1 MLSVLNVK
9 TCNVRYIHGTER
21 AFNTDSMVHKGF
33 KIPVRSHFESIRRAT
48 LVFFCEWNY
57 RDVSRLCTHGLLS
70 ILSWYAEKQFLSS
83 ANWASGE
90 RSSDITTSSS

>member
-1 MLSVLNVK
+1 MLSVLSVLSR
-9 TCNVRYIHGTER
+9 NVRYIYGTER

-33 KIPVRSHFESIRRAT
+33 TIPIRSRPEGPCWY
-48 LVFFCEWNY
+48 CEWDY
-57 RDVSRLCTHGLLS
+57 RDASRLCTHGLLS